1 MPLTERC
8 RPARTPSE
16 ARPSR
21 LDVIVLAATLVA
33 GTTLLSVTFHQPSDS
48 VAFTVAALATAA
60 VWLIGGLAAGQVRL
74 GSVDSRVLA
83 GAFIVG
89 LACFGFFVAAT
100 LVGRV
105 VPGLTD
111 ALEGVLDKA
120 DAASTAVVLTVAVVN
135 ALAEEVYFRG
145 AVTSAL
151 PPPWAGA
158 GSVIIYVLATSFTG
172 NVAVVV
178 AAALMG
184 TVFALE
190 RRATRG
196 IAASAIT
203 HVVWSILMVVAL
215 PR

>member
-1 MPLTERC
+1 MPLTERF
-8 RPARTPSE
+8 RPAREPSE

-21 LDVIVLAATLVA
+21 LDLIVLAATLVA

-48 VAFTVAALATAA
+48 VAFTVAAVATAA

-74 GSVDSRVLA
+74 GSVDGRVLVGASVA
-83 GAFIVG
+83 GV
-89 LACFGFFVAAT
+89 ACFGFFAAAT
-100 LVGRV
+100 LVARV
-105 VPGLTD
+105 VPGLSD
-111 ALEGVLDKA
+111 ALEGLLDKA
-120 DAASTAVVLTVAVVN
+120 DAASTAVVLIVAIVN

-151 PPPWAGA
+151 PPPWAGP
-158 GSVIIYVLATSFTG
+158 GSVIIYVLVTCFTG
-172 NVAVVV
+172 NVALVA

-190 RRATRG
+190 RRATGG
-196 IAASAIT
+196 IAAAAIT